1 LNGFCEVDEMLVDT
15 LKKSSEVFQTCPQD
29 MPELGFHFWN
39 SLIQSQ
45 EEKQDP
51 RLNPILLNGRLH
63 IINGIL

>member
-1 LNGFCEVDEMLVDT
+1 
-15 LKKSSEVFQTCPQD
+15 

-51 RLNPILLNGRLH
+51 RLDPILLNGRLH
-63 IINGIL
+63 IINGTYLIYNKDCSNPKIFGIPVKLRQP